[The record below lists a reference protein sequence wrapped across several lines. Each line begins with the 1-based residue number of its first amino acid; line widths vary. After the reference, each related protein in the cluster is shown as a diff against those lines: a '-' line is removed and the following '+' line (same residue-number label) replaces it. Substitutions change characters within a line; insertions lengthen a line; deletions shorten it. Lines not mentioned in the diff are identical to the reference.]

1 MDKQTILTLAALLL
15 TSSAWGQSKQEG
27 EVELSGGYGNT
38 APYASRLQLNLGEG
52 KVVFKPFVG
61 IKGLARHSSE
71 QNLDEHYIFTGKMP
85 LSETVGSQYYS
96 HQTTEAKGMMADYGF
111 QFAYR
116 PTTQQ
121 TLTVS
126 LRGESLHKDERG
138 TLAER
143 LLAPDGAP
151 LAKTRWRLD
160 NPLLRSNHLEVGAD
174 YTCRFKR
181 DDVTLSY
188 KYQRDRDEAERQLE
202 ALQLEGFS
210 DFQATL
216 TTADATVHHH
226 DLRLIYN
233 TQALLGHLRLVAR
246 YENRLA
252 ESDDQQW
259 IDDCLAL
266 GQPFPPSL
274 PDGSSLVS
282 LRRPSRPAEATGP
295 HGRPRFAYTDMAGK
309 KLRDF
314 LPTGR
319 IGWQV
324 SRTSQLALGYNR
336 RLVRPSLTL
345 LNPVVLRTPFAVR
358 QGNKDLEGLHANVFA
373 LSFYPRRSDLLLG
386 YESLLHDVQRWFQ
399 RHLDGARQPSHL
411 SMGQRGQ
418 AARMEHSARL
428 HAPCLHDN
436 EGPWPGRHTLGQ
448 AHCRRRQH
456 GQGAL
461 GRFLPTWR
469 GADALCDL
477 PSECLC
483 RV

>member
-71 QNLDEHYIFTGKMP
+71 LNLDEHYIFTGKMP

-116 PTTQQ
+116 PTTQ
-121 TLTVS
+121 S
-126 LRGESLHKDERG
+126 DPHGEPSGRKPSQGRARNACR
-138 TLAER
+138 TLA
-143 LLAPDGAP
+143 G
-151 LAKTRWRLD
+151 TRRRSPCQD
-160 NPLLRSNHLEVGAD
+160 PMATRQPLLRSNHLEVGAD
-174 YTCRFKR
+174 YTCRFR
-181 DDVTLSY
+181 HDDVTLSY
-188 KYQRDRDEAERQLE
+188 MYQRDRDEAERQLE

-259 IDDCLAL
+259 IDDRLAQDSHFRHRYQTAAASFLYDVHPDRQKRL
-266 GQPFPPSL
+266 GLTPAWSL
-274 PDGSSLVS
+274 P
-282 LRRPSRPAEATGP
+282 
-295 HGRPRFAYTDMAGK
+295 
-309 KLRDF
+309 
-314 LPTGR
+314 
-319 IGWQV
+319 I
-324 SRTSQLALGYNR
+324 
-336 RLVRPSLTL
+336 
-345 LNPVVLRTPFAVR
+345 
-358 QGNKDLEGLHANVFA
+358 
-373 LSFYPRRSDLLLG
+373 
-386 YESLLHDVQRWFQ
+386 
-399 RHLDGARQPSHL
+399 
-411 SMGQRGQ
+411 
-418 AARMEHSARL
+418 
-428 HAPCLHDN
+428 
-436 EGPWPGRHTLGQ
+436 
-448 AHCRRRQH
+448 
-456 GQGAL
+456 
-461 GRFLPTWR
+461 PTWQAR
-469 GADALCDL
+469 SCAISC
-477 PSECLC
+477 P
-483 RV
+483 RVA

>member
-151 LAKTRWRLD
+151 LAKTRWRLN

-226 DLRLIYN
+226 DLRLTYN
-233 TQALLGHLRLVAR
+233 TQVLLGHLRLVAR

-259 IDDCLAL
+259 IDDRLAQDSHFRHRYQTAAASFLYDVHPDRQKRL
-266 GQPFPPSL
+266 GL
-274 PDGSSLVS
+274 TAGL
-282 LRRPSRPAEATGP
+282 E
-295 HGRPRFAYTDMAGK
+295 FAYTDMAGK

-324 SRTSQLALGYNR
+324 SRTSQLALG
-336 RLVRPSLTL
+336 
-345 LNPVVLRTPFAVR
+345 
-358 QGNKDLEGLHANVFA
+358 
-373 LSFYPRRSDLLLG
+373 
-386 YESLLHDVQRWFQ
+386 
-399 RHLDGARQPSHL
+399 
-411 SMGQRGQ
+411 
-418 AARMEHSARL
+418 
-428 HAPCLHDN
+428 
-436 EGPWPGRHTLGQ
+436 
-448 AHCRRRQH
+448 
-456 GQGAL
+456 
-461 GRFLPTWR
+461 
-469 GADALCDL
+469 
-477 PSECLC
+477 
-483 RV
+483 

>member
-1 MDKQTILTLAALLL
+1 
-15 TSSAWGQSKQEG
+15 
-27 EVELSGGYGNT
+27 
-38 APYASRLQLNLGEG
+38 
-52 KVVFKPFVG
+52 
-61 IKGLARHSSE
+61 
-71 QNLDEHYIFTGKMP
+71 MP

-160 NPLLRSNHLEVGAD
+160 NPLLRSNHLKVGAD

-233 TQALLGHLRLVAR
+233 TLALLGHLRLVAR

-259 IDDCLAL
+259 IDDRLAQDSHFRHRYQTAAASFLYDVHPDRQKRL
-266 GQPFPPSL
+266 GL
-274 PDGSSLVS
+274 TAGL
-282 LRRPSRPAEATGP
+282 E
-295 HGRPRFAYTDMAGK
+295 FAYTDMAGK

-336 RLVRPSLTL
+336 RLVRPSLAL

-373 LSFYPRRSDLLLG
+373 LSFTHDDPIFSWGMSLSYTMSNDGFNGIWMERDNRRIYQWG
-386 YESLLHDVQRWFQ
+386 NEGKRRAWSLQPDFTLHASTTTKV
-399 RHLDGARQPSHL
+399 
-411 SMGQRGQ
+411 RGQ
-418 AARMEHSARL
+418 AVILWDKRIADAVSMTKEHWGVFSRLGVEQMLCATFRLNAFAEYSEGNTQDLYRHMGSAYRLGTTLSKSFGDHFSTSLEYQYARQAKEVYTHGGYTGSYHLYSARRNACSL
-428 HAPCLHDN
+428 SLKYK
-436 EGPWPGRHTLGQ
+436 
-448 AHCRRRQH
+448 
-456 GQGAL
+456 
-461 GRFLPTWR
+461 F
-469 GADALCDL
+469 
-477 PSECLC
+477 
-483 RV
+483 